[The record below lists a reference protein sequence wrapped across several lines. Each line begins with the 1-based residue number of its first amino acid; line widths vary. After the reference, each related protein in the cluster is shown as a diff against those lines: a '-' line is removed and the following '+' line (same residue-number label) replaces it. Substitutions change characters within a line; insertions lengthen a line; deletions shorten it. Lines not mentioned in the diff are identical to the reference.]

1 MTKEQMSAELDKAK
15 VELEQLRKDD
25 KQREDELTAVTMARM
40 LAGNK
45 TAAEVLDEL
54 FEFDADGYCLGFNE
68 RAVAWHVWKAAEPK

>member
-40 LAGNK
+40 PCREQNGSGS
-45 TAAEVLDEL
+45 V
-54 FEFDADGYCLGFNE
+54 G
-68 RAVAWHVWKAAEPK
+68 RAV